1 MTFSLEAP
9 HFTPAPKGEPGKSP
23 FGDSGV
29 FSGSNF

>member
-23 FGDSGV
+23 SVSRNFGIEAI
-29 FSGSNF
+29 